1 MIRKDIK
8 PLLKNIREIGDPNTV
23 MLIKELVYVSID
35 NLRIDNDVATTENVK
50 ENQGGIKALRELV
63 SSITFTPAQKKGQYG
78 Y

>member
-8 PLLKNIREIGDPNTV
+8 PLLKNIREIGDLNTV

-63 SSITFTPAQKKGQYG
+63 SSITFTPAQKKG
-78 Y
+78 